1 MADVGRIVDNR
12 LLVHKCAGMKN
23 WDDIRYFL
31 AVARGGSVRAA
42 ADALGVNHSTV
53 IRRIVQLEKLLG
65 SKVFEKLSSG
75 YRLTPAGAEI
85 VDLAEQMEAKSDQLE
100 TRIFGR
106 DQGMKGKLRITL
118 APALA
123 SGLLMPDIAAFSA
136 SHPEIE
142 IEVAVSQGPVN
153 LVKREADVALR
164 VVYETSSPPPHLNG
178 ARLRDVHGA
187 VYAARALLEDSVAHP
202 GRPLKW
208 LLWAGDWPP
217 PAGANVEALRMAPV
231 PARFSDTLAQA
242 AAARAGMGIAP
253 LPCFVGDA
261 DPELVRV
268 PGSGQWRFGTLWLLT
283 HGEARRTRRVKLFS
297 EFLKRRLSR
306 HTLLLA
312 GLQPRT
318 LIRLPGATEVTTLPL
333 EMNAKPEMQRS
344 EFRGF
349 DPQPVRVGRRR

>member
-1 MADVGRIVDNR
+1 
-12 LLVHKCAGMKN
+12 MKN

-31 AVARGGSVRAA
+31 AVTRGGSVRAA

-53 IRRIVQLEKLLG
+53 IRRIAQLEKLLG
-65 SKVFEKLSSG
+65 SKVFEKLPSG
-75 YRLTPAGAEI
+75 YRLTPAGVEI

-100 TRIFGR
+100 TLIFGR
-106 DQGMKGKLRITL
+106 DQGLRGKLRITL

-123 SGLLMPDIAAFSA
+123 SGLLMPDFATFSA
-136 SHPEIE
+136 THPEIE
-142 IEVAVSQGPVN
+142 LEVVASQGPVN

-164 VVYETSSPPPHLNG
+164 VVYETSSPPPHLTG
-178 ARLRDVHGA
+178 SRLHDVHGA
-187 VYAARALLEDSVAHP
+187 VYAARTLLQDSVAHHP

-208 LLWAGDWPP
+208 LLWAGDWAP
-217 PAGANVEALRMAPV
+217 PAGANVEALRVAPV

-242 AAARAGMGIAP
+242 AAAKTGMGIAP

-306 HTLLLA
+306 HTTLLA
-312 GLQPRT
+312 GLQPRH
-318 LIRLPGATEVTTLPL
+318 L
-333 EMNAKPEMQRS
+333 
-344 EFRGF
+344 
-349 DPQPVRVGRRR
+349 D

>member
-65 SKVFEKLSSG
+65 SKVFEKMSSG

-106 DQGMKGKLRITL
+106 DQGLKGKLRITL

>member
-1 MADVGRIVDNR
+1 
-12 LLVHKCAGMKN
+12 MKN

-53 IRRIVQLEKLLG
+53 IRRIGQLEKLLG
-65 SKVFEKLSSG
+65 SKVFEKLPSG

-85 VDLAEQMEAKSDQLE
+85 VDLAEQMEAKSEQLE

-106 DQGMKGKLRITL
+106 DQGLKGKLRVTL

-123 SGLLMPDIAAFSA
+123 SGLLMPDFATFSA
-136 SHPEIE
+136 THPEIE
-142 IEVAVSQGPVN
+142 LELIASQEPVN

-178 ARLRDVHGA
+178 SRLQDVYGA
-187 VYAARALLEDSVAHP
+187 VYASHTLLEESGVHP
-202 GRPLKW
+202 ARPLKW
-208 LLWAGDWPP
+208 LLWAGDWPA
-217 PAGANVEALRMAPV
+217 PAGANVEALPMAPV

-268 PGSGQWRFGTLWLLT
+268 PGSGQWSFGTLWLLT

-306 HTLLLA
+306 HAALLA
-312 GLQPRT
+312 GTQA
-318 LIRLPGATEVTTLPL
+318 GANTT
-333 EMNAKPEMQRS
+333 
-344 EFRGF
+344 
-349 DPQPVRVGRRR
+349 